1 MPRMIAACASGLF
14 ALAASSKAERL
25 SSRPVSTA
33 ASCAS
38 GDRMRSDGPGELFV
52 QGCSAR
58 GRPHGN
64 RQCFLVRQKLRNWPR
79 FIGFTLLCPD
89 FACMLGR
96 WRRNGSPGLLGF
108 QELGVSGALL
118 AVLKL
123 RQLGAV
129 QILTEPPELRID
141 IVEVND
147 ADRRLPAPDD
157 AQRLKPVPAGHENM
171 LTIANDAR
179 ERRL

>member
-1 MPRMIAACASGLF
+1 
-14 ALAASSKAERL
+14 
-25 SSRPVSTA
+25 
-33 ASCAS
+33 
-38 GDRMRSDGPGELFV
+38 
-52 QGCSAR
+52 
-58 GRPHGN
+58 
-64 RQCFLVRQKLRNWPR
+64 
-79 FIGFTLLCPD
+79 
-89 FACMLGR
+89 MLGR